1 MTLALSDQIMAQVF
15 TAFPFLE
22 ADGLSTDWLFE
33 PVHPIA
39 PNSPETF
46 SPPSK
51 GIYDLEAFFE
61 FEAVTQAETVE
72 DQPVLGAGSTAIDM
86 CSDFPAT
93 THGSPPVELGSFLTG
108 IGAGADDGLDTY
120 PPTFL
125 AEPPSSTKSD
135 SLQATA
141 IGPPPAIP
149 HGNIG
154 HCTPDTS
161 SGKNSWEADGKA
173 VGYGNAG
180 GNASPRL
187 AGALQAAPEA
197 DGPALRDLEP
207 NNANPIRSVPVGL
220 NRASE
225 TGKSPSRKG
234 RKSCLQPVEKRKTT
248 KDSNVRRPDARATHR
263 KHHAI
268 ARLDSVFFRQFDNIQ
283 ARSYKWPKRADRWK
297 VEPPIYDFDLMS
309 LFWMHPGAL
318 VIYVRPGFGDLIR
331 IEWDEGRQKFVC
343 ADVPGRRLYL
353 VSVGEIEHLLS
364 NPEQGVKLKYWRYY

>member
-1 MTLALSDQIMAQVF
+1 MTLALSNQIMAQVF
-15 TAFPFLE
+15 MTFPFLE
-22 ADGLSTDWLFE
+22 ADGLSTEQLFK

-39 PNSPETF
+39 PDSPETF
-46 SPPSK
+46 SPPSE

-61 FEAVTQAETVE
+61 FEAATQADIVE
-72 DQPVLGAGSTAIDM
+72 DQPVLGAGSTAINI
-86 CSDFPAT
+86 CSDFPVT
-93 THGSPPVELGSFLTG
+93 THGFPPVEPAAFLTW
-108 IGAGADDGLDTY
+108 IRAGADDALETY
-120 PPTFL
+120 SPTYL
-125 AEPPSSTKSD
+125 AEPLSSTKSD
-135 SLQATA
+135 SLQAMA
-141 IGPPPAIP
+141 IGPPAIS
-149 HGNIG
+149 HANTG
-154 HCTPDTS
+154 HCIPDTS
-161 SGKNSWEADGKA
+161 SGKNAWKVDGKA

-180 GNASPRL
+180 GNASPRS
-187 AGALQAAPEA
+187 AGAVQAAPEA
-197 DGPALRDLEP
+197 DDTTLYDLEP
-207 NNANPIRSVPVGL
+207 NNANPIQSVPVGL

-225 TGKSPSRKG
+225 TGKSPSLKG
-234 RKSCLQPVEKRKTT
+234 RKSRLQPVEKRKTI
-248 KDSNVRRPDARATHR
+248 KDSNVRRPDARATRR

-353 VSVGEIEHLLS
+353 VSVKEIEHLLS

>member
-1 MTLALSDQIMAQVF
+1 MAQVF

-39 PNSPETF
+39 PDSPETF
-46 SPPSK
+46 SPPSE

-61 FEAVTQAETVE
+61 FEAATQAETVE

-86 CSDFPAT
+86 CSDFPAS
-93 THGSPPVELGSFLTG
+93 THGSPPVEMGSFLTG

-141 IGPPPAIP
+141 IGPPPATP
-149 HGNIG
+149 HVNIG
-154 HCTPDTS
+154 YCTPDTS
-161 SGKNSWEADGKA
+161 SGKNSWEVDGKA

-180 GNASPRL
+180 GNACPRL

-207 NNANPIRSVPVGL
+207 NIENPIQSIPVGL
-220 NRASE
+220 DTAPR
-225 TGKSPSRKG
+225 TGKGPCRKSRRSCVRPVGIQKTKG
-234 RKSCLQPVEKRKTT
+234 R
-248 KDSNVRRPDARATHR
+248 NVRRPDARANR
-263 KHHAI
+263 REHHAI
-268 ARLDSVFFRQFDNIQ
+268 ARLDNVFFPKLDNIE
-283 ARSYKWPKRADRWK
+283 ARSYRWIRRADKWK
-297 VEPPIYDFDLMS
+297 VEPRIDDLDLMS
-309 LFWMHPGAL
+309 LFRIHQGAP
-318 VIYVRPGFGDLIR
+318 VVSVRPESGDLIR
-331 IEWDEGRQKFVC
+331 IEWDQDRLEFVC
-343 ADVPGRRLYL
+343 ADIPGRRLYL
-353 VSVGEIEHLLS
+353 VSAEKIEYLLS
-364 NPEQGVKLKYWRYY
+364 NPGQGVKLNYWLYTSP